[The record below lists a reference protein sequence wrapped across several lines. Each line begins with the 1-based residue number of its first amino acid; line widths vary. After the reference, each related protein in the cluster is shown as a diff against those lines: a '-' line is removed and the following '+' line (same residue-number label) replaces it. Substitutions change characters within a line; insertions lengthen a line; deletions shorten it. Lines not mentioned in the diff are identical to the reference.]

1 MVNTEPFY
9 LRELH
14 LPRQNSFCVADFL
27 FALALSTI
35 PRCLECDQLSSLHRH
50 QVICSRCRMHVE
62 RQRHYLIMQMMNA
75 YNAKKIRL
83 IDWTLSVWNQ
93 GLWETLEDYQLAFS
107 TSQILAPDAERFCEM
122 ENTKLVLNDL
132 VPPTNTPGDIPPQ
145 TNGPN
150 SNSEDCEAWG
160 EDTLNSSQDDSSPNN
175 APATNEKNSS
185 GGDIEPVDQSAG
197 QQEGNVSQETE
208 ELANYREMAEVFLL
222 KSMDEDQRIKW
233 FKQRCSDLRKYPKFF
248 DAVREQGKRGGK
260 ASRFSVLAMAWI
272 LLNENHVSEARLIK
286 GLRKRFPKT
295 ADLLEE
301 RFE

>member
-1 MVNTEPFY
+1 
-9 LRELH
+9 
-14 LPRQNSFCVADFL
+14 
-27 FALALSTI
+27 
-35 PRCLECDQLSSLHRH
+35 
-50 QVICSRCRMHVE
+50 MHVE